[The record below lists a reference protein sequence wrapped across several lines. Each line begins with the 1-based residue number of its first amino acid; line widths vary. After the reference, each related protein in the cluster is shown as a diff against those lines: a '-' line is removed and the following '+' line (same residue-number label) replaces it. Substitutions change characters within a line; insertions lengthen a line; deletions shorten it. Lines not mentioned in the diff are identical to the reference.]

1 MKPMSR
7 LRSSRPTLM
16 LDGSSILGIGKHI
29 FLKVVLSDVTYA
41 HLSVVD
47 AAVLD
52 NYDWFSFD

>member
-1 MKPMSR
+1 MNLISR

-16 LDGSSILGIGKHI
+16 LDGSSIFGIEKHI

-52 NYDWFSFD
+52 NYD